1 LLDMKILFI
10 SKLKL
15 ENMAIRKIGVYVF
28 LGDWFIH
35 LFLIIKI
42 GIFLDS
48 SLSEYKLA
56 SYFYSA

>member
-1 LLDMKILFI
+1 MKILFI

-15 ENMAIRKIGVYVF
+15 ENMAIRKIAVYVF

-35 LFLIIKI
+35 LFLINKI

-56 SYFYSA
+56 SYFHRA